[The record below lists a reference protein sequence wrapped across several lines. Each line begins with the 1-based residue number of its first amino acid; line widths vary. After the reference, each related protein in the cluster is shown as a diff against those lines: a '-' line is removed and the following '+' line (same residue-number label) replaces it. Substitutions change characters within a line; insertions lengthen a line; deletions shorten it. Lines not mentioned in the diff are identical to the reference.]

1 MSKNKFENITEKV
14 AEYNLLRAK
23 TKTIKARMD
32 ELAKDIKGY
41 LTSNVSPDSKGN
53 YYEEDDNFVYG
64 NMAKK
69 SIKLNEERTKVFLQE
84 RNLLEQASEVKVVIK
99 EDKLEQL
106 LANGDITMEE
116 FKTLVDTK
124 ITYSIDIKEKKKEEE
139 PVEVQ
144 VASSTRPKRKLPTRR

>member
-1 MSKNKFENITEKV
+1 MSTIMEKV

-23 TKTIKARMD
+23 TKTIKTRMD

-41 LTSNVSPDSKGN
+41 LTSNVTPDSKGS
-53 YYEEDDNFVYG
+53 YYTEDDNFVYG

-69 SIKLNEERTKVFLQE
+69 SIKLNEERAKVFLQE

-99 EDKLEQL
+99 EDKLEKL
-106 LANGDITMEE
+106 IADGTITMEE
-116 FKTLVDTK
+116 FETLVDTK
-124 ITYSIDIKEKKKEEE
+124 VTYSIDVKEKKKEEE

-144 VASSTRPKRKLPTRR
+144 VVNSTKPARRKLPTRR